1 MTRKNLL
8 LSALA
13 AISAAMLIT
22 ACGNTSTPNATVGA
36 ISPSGAKIGYVNSD
50 SLFENFNM
58 IKDLEEELIAEKL
71 QMQNQFQ
78 VEYQKLEKDYM
89 DAQQGASQLSQ
100 EALGILQRRLAQR
113 EQELG
118 QMQQQMEGQLMQSEG
133 KKNEEYLKV
142 IREYLDNYG
151 AENGYQIIYSY
162 NGVGNVLYID
172 SAYDITS
179 LVLDGLNKTYEST
192 QETTEV
198 E

>member
-8 LSALA
+8 LNALA

-22 ACGNTSTPNATVGA
+22 ACGNTSAPTASVGA

-89 DAQQGASQLSQ
+89 DAQKGASQLSQ

-172 SAYDITS
+172 SAYDITNF
-179 LVLDGLNKTYEST
+179 VVDGLNKTYEST
-192 QETTEV
+192 QETAEA

>member
-36 ISPSGAKIGYVNSD
+36 ISPSGTKIGYVNSD

>member
-1 MTRKNLL
+1 M
-8 LSALA
+8 SALA